1 MQTQYSPEVEVP
13 TSHGGS
19 LSQRQVLTG
28 HKGKDC
34 EERLTEALWC
44 SSHTPARSCTSASS
58 GEVSEV
64 AVGEK
69 CGTSNQHKQKSTRL

>member
-1 MQTQYSPEVEVP
+1 MH
-13 TSHGGS
+13 SHGGS

-34 EERLTEALWC
+34 AEGLTEALWC
-44 SSHTPARSCTSASS
+44 SSCTVARSCISASS

-64 AVGEK
+64 TVGEK
-69 CGTSNQHKQKSTRL
+69 CGTSNQHKQKSAGL